1 MATTQPYKGY
11 EGTADMDMERQV
23 CRGKILFIDDVVT
36 YEADSPREL
45 QKEFEAAVE
54 DYIETCTL
62 VGKEPQRPLKGQ
74 FNVRITP
81 ALHRA
86 ATLRACQDR
95 VSLNEVVGQAL
106 DAYVNA
112 GTTEVRHSVR
122 LIVEQSSEAHQTLVS
137 TASAQTAPIWQ
148 SVEVSHVH
156 H

>member
-36 YEADSPREL
+36 YEADSPSAL
-45 QKEFEAAVE
+45 QKEFEAAVD
-54 DYIETCTL
+54 DYIETCAL
-62 VGKEPQRPLKGQ
+62 VGKDPQRPLKGQ
-74 FNVRITP
+74 FNVRIPP

-86 ATLRACQDR
+86 VTLRACRDGI
-95 VSLNEVVGQAL
+95 SLNEVVVQAL
-106 DAYVNA
+106 DAHVNTS
-112 GTTEVRHSVR
+112 TTEVRHSVR
-122 LIVEQSSEAHQTLVS
+122 LIVEQSSETHQTLVS

>member
-36 YEADSPREL
+36 YEADSPRGL
-45 QKEFEAAVE
+45 QQEFEAAVD
-54 DYIETCTL
+54 DYIETCAL
-62 VGKEPQRPLKGQ
+62 VGKEPQKPMKGQ

-86 ATLRACQDR
+86 VSLHACR
-95 VSLNEVVGQAL
+95 EGISLNEAVGRAL

-112 GTTEVRHSVR
+112 GTTEVRHSVSVRPCGPGRSCRQR
-122 LIVEQSSEAHQTLVS
+122 LRRRA
-137 TASAQTAPIWQ
+137 AGAPGR
-148 SVEVSHVH
+148 
-156 H
+156 

>member
-54 DYIETCTL
+54 DYIETCTH

-86 ATLRACQDR
+86 AALRACQDC

-106 DAYVNA
+106 DAYINA

>member
-1 MATTQPYKGY
+1 MATTRPYKGY

-36 YEADSPREL
+36 YESDSPREL
-45 QKEFEAAVE
+45 QREFEAAVE

-86 ATLRACQDR
+86 ATLRACQDH
-95 VSLNEVVGQAL
+95 VSLNEVVVQAL
-106 DAYVNA
+106 GAYVNT

-122 LIVEQSSEAHQTLVS
+122 LIVEQSPEAHQTLVS